1 VAAQLLQTNT
11 RSDLGFQHRLSFH
24 GQPRNTASTSTTR
37 SATTTIQ
44 IKAYAGVVVV
54 PMGRSQVFR
63 EHACAGAILI
73 VVRKT
78 PGSLEAIN
86 TRLNSR
92 PRPGGLLP
100 RFEGA
105 LKDFHPLAEKWG
117 TRSTRRDDR
126 SSCAY

>member
-1 VAAQLLQTNT
+1 MLSSPRPMPSLRRDDRSLSTSSVLSLDPAASPHGRNASLAAQAPARPGVQRPPF
-11 RSDLGFQHRLSFH
+11 RSRRTLVAL
-24 GQPRNTASTSTTR
+24 
-37 SATTTIQ
+37 
-44 IKAYAGVVVV
+44 VV
-54 PMGRSQVFR
+54 PMGRSQVFH

-78 PGSLEAIN
+78 PGSLGAIN

-105 LKDFHPLAEKWG
+105 FKDFHPLAEK
-117 TRSTRRDDR
+117 
-126 SSCAY
+126 